1 MKRSGPD
8 VFALKRKLVATMTGP
23 VPVPPDVLP
32 VTDEL
37 STEYYRPRTVAA
49 ICGNS
54 RAKQKM
60 ETWMQSGGKT
70 LCCLSGPV
78 GCGKTS
84 LAHAVM
90 AGREVVDL
98 RQSEDMFTILTDMM
112 TSTHRKPAGVV
123 IDEIENLSA
132 PVRSKILNILTRN
145 NRSVPVICICTDPSE
160 RAVKTF
166 VRTCGTHVQME
177 KPSATIAAD
186 VVRLVAPRISSG
198 ERDRI
203 ARASN
208 GDLRQA
214 TILAHMA
221 RVEKHVQD
229 KHVKVNPPDRRIS
242 NIFCAAQMAF
252 GLSVHNVVD
261 ALQFDTLVPLMAQA
275 ALAARMY
282 VAPGNKKE
290 DVQQQAMQLDEL
302 SDRLDA
308 MCDGDIMDTCHQTHN
323 YAPYRYAEGVVGMK
337 TRRGAPT
344 PTIPKTLSLAA
355 RRRASREVM
364 LKFGGP
370 FQVQVL
376 KMKLDP
382 KADKAVL
389 KQLNLIKF

>member
-8 VFALKRKLVATMTGP
+8 AFALKRKLIATPVGP

-37 STEYYRPRTVAA
+37 STEYYRPRTVVA

-60 ETWMQSGGKT
+60 QTWMQSGGKT

-90 AGREVVDL
+90 AGRGVVDL
-98 RQSEDMFTILTDMM
+98 RQSGDMFTILTDMM

-132 PVRSKILNILTRN
+132 PVRSKILNILTQN

-166 VRTCGTHVQME
+166 VQACGTHVQME
-177 KPSATIAAD
+177 KPTATITAD
-186 VVRLVAPRISSG
+186 VVRLAAPRISSK

-203 ARASN
+203 ARAAN

-221 RVEKHVQD
+221 RVEKHVCEN
-229 KHVKVNPPDRRIS
+229 VNAPDRRIS
-242 NIFCAAQMAF
+242 DIFCAAQMAF
-252 GLSVHNVVD
+252 GLSVHNVAD
-261 ALQFDTLVPLMAQA
+261 ALQFDPLVPLMAQA

-282 VAPGNKKE
+282 VVPSGNKRE

-302 SDRLDA
+302 SGRLDA
-308 MCDGDIMDTCHQTHN
+308 MCDGDIMDTCHQTHH
-323 YAPYRYAEGVVGMK
+323 YATYSHAEGVVGLK

-355 RRRASREVM
+355 RRRASREVV